1 MSSRVTLAFGLGA
14 LLALS
19 ACEDK
24 KTDTGAAA
32 SASAAVSVA
41 ASASASAAPSA
52 SASAA
57 PTATAAA
64 DPNAV
69 PSHTDEAQKAAREID
84 KANYKSELDK
94 LDKEIGK

>member
-1 MSSRVTLAFGLGA
+1 MISRSTFAFGLGA

-24 KTDTGAAA
+24 KTDPGGAA

-41 ASASASAAPSA
+41 ASASATPST

-57 PTATAAA
+57 PTPTAAV

>member
-1 MSSRVTLAFGLGA
+1 MSPRIAFA
-14 LLALS
+14 LVALVALS

-24 KTDTGAAA
+24 KTETGGAA

-41 ASASASAAPSA
+41 ASASASATPSA

-57 PTATAAA
+57 PTATAAV